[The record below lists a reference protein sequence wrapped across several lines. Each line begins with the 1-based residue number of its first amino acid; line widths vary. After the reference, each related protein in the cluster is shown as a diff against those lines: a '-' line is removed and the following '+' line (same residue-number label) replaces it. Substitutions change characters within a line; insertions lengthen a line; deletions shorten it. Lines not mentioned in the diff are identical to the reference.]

1 MVIVDVDVRVEPATT
16 AVGATEYRWD
26 TDTEIL
32 TATLAVAVDTNGMSG
47 SVGVEGSDGSWVMF
61 DVKGGR
67 ITGIEIAVWPDVKNV
82 RALAAPTAID
92 ANVFIPARRSQ
103 PGIASVEV
111 DTRLSA
117 EADASESTM
126 HFRFGAAR
134 AVRAVRISRDVLLEI
149 DEKERIAGFWFLQ
162 VPPFPDAT

>member
-1 MVIVDVDVRVEPATT
+1 MDVDVRVEAASAP
-16 AVGATEYRWD
+16 VGVTEYRWD
-26 TDTEIL
+26 SDTEIL
-32 TATLAVAVDTNGMSG
+32 TASIAAPVDTNGMSG

-61 DVKGGR
+61 DVRGGR

-82 RALAAPTAID
+82 RALAAPAATD
-92 ANVFIPARRSQ
+92 AHVFIPARRSQ

-111 DTRLSA
+111 DTRLTA
-117 EADASESTM
+117 EADASERTM

-134 AVRAVRISRDVLLEI
+134 PVRAVRIADGVLLEI